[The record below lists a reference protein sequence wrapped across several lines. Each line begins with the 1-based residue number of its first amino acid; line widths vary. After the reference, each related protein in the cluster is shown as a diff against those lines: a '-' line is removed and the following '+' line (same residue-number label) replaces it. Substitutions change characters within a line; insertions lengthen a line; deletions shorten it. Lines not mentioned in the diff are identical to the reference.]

1 MRCFLAIG
9 ALAVLLGT
17 FAPSGEAASGVRFGI
32 QDDAWLAHGP
42 GTLESRLD
50 RLESLGVDIV
60 RFNLHWNTIEAAEG
74 RPDWA
79 SSDEVLRGLHSRGIG
94 AVVGLVGSPRWANGD
109 KASNYVPTAASFSG
123 FARAAATRYSW
134 VREWLIWNEPNQAR
148 WLRPTV
154 PSVYVRSLL
163 NPGYAAIHAANPR
176 AKVAGGV
183 TAPRAGSAGVSPV
196 EWIRGMRAAGA
207 RLDAYA
213 HHPYPARPT
222 DTPFA
227 GGCTQVGCETIT
239 MATLERLLGEV
250 GRAFGP
256 KRIWLTEYAYQ
267 TGVGGVSQ
275 ARQAEFLG
283 QAAFRAFKAP
293 RVDMLIQYLVVDEPT
308 IERFQS
314 GLYLRTGAHRNSPRS
329 RSRCRS
335 RRPDEAAAKSC
346 SGGRSGRA
354 SARRPTGCR
363 FGAAARGASSV
374 GRAGRTAAATS
385 ASRSS
390 RRAAA
395 SSGSTHRRTAASA
408 PRSPFAD
415 ARLANRGVEHDRDH
429 DRDRDERQPHR
440 VERAALTWPRPRLR
454 RVRVEWRGRLAGTVV
469 VSLEDLRLVLE
480 LRGVVVA
487 FAHERVLSRR
497 VASEACTRH
506 PSCAAVSRRG

>member
-314 GLYLRTGAHRNSPRS
+314 GLYLRTGAPKLASLSFPL
-329 RSRCRS
+329 
-335 RRPDEAAAKSC
+335 PFTQA
-346 SGGRSGRA
+346 GRSGGKVVLWGQV
-354 SARRPTGCR
+354 RPRLGAQTYRVQVRSGGAWR
-363 FGAAARGASSV
+363 FVGGTSRTNSRGYFSVAVVAARGSLVRIHSPQDGGFSSPI
-374 GRAGRTAAATS
+374 A
-385 ASRSS
+385 
-390 RRAAA
+390 
-395 SSGSTHRRTAASA
+395 
-408 PRSPFAD
+408 
-415 ARLANRGVEHDRDH
+415 
-429 DRDRDERQPHR
+429 
-440 VERAALTWPRPRLR
+440 
-454 RVRVEWRGRLAGTVV
+454 VR
-469 VSLEDLRLVLE
+469 
-480 LRGVVVA
+480 
-487 FAHERVLSRR
+487 
-497 VASEACTRH
+497 
-506 PSCAAVSRRG
+506 